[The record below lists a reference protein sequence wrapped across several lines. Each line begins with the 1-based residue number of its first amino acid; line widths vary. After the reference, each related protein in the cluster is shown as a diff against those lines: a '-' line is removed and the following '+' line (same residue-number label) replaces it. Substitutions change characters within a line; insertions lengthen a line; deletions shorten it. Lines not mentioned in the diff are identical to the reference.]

1 MPLIPKNT
9 KIKDSDNSP
18 YRNKIRF
25 RLVQA
30 NAWCKQPLGAS
41 NRLVQATAWCK
52 QTLGASKR
60 LVQAAAWCKQP
71 LGASNRL
78 VQATAWC
85 KQQSTK
91 KGRFSPAFFNSD
103 H

>member
-18 YRNKIRF
+18 YRNKILF

-30 NAWCKQPLGAS
+30 TAWCKQPLGAS
-41 NRLVQATAWCK
+41 NRLVQAA
-52 QTLGASKR
+52 
-60 LVQAAAWCKQP
+60 
-71 LGASNRL
+71 
-78 VQATAWC
+78 AWC

>member
-18 YRNKIRF
+18 YRNKILF
-25 RLVQA
+25 
-30 NAWCKQPLGAS
+30 
-41 NRLVQATAWCK
+41 
-52 QTLGASKR
+52 R

-78 VQATAWC
+78 VQAAIH
-85 KQQSTK
+85 K
-91 KGRFSPAFFNSD
+91 KRQVLTCLF
-103 H
+103 

>member
-18 YRNKIRF
+18 YRNKILF

-30 NAWCKQPLGAS
+30 A
-41 NRLVQATAWCK
+41 
-52 QTLGASKR
+52 
-60 LVQAAAWCKQP
+60 
-71 LGASNRL
+71 
-78 VQATAWC
+78 AWC